1 MKRVRFSELF
11 LLAAVVIF
19 IASGRNMYSSVLLMF
34 AAVYM
39 MVDLGVRLW
48 RRWRDADR

>member
-19 IASGRNMYSSVLLMF
+19 VASGKSIYSSILLML
-34 AAVYM
+34 ASVYLF
-39 MVDLGVRLW
+39 VDVVTKLW
-48 RRWRDADR
+48 RRWRDAKR